1 MDLPSPPWKVSGFAH
16 NAAGPDI
23 FDEEEF
29 ITKIQSSEM
38 TLAKKINKRPRKIDQ
53 ILSPVIFEDLEIQKK
68 DMSSGRM
75 NLEQKRIVRK

>member
-1 MDLPSPPWKVSGFAH
+1 
-16 NAAGPDI
+16 
-23 FDEEEF
+23 
-29 ITKIQSSEM
+29 M